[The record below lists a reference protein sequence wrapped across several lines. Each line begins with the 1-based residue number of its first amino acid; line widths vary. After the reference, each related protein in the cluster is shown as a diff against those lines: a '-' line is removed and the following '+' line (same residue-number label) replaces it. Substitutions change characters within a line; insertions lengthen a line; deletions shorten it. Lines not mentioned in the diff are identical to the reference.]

1 MEAFVIYH
9 NINRTYNVVYNLTF
23 AIYMSAIILRCSD
36 QQLSILYLLTYLHHA
51 ISYIFSIDE
60 QRTNIIKRYI
70 FQRCL
75 HMYVNLMIILILEY
89 IIGGQLAIAKD
100 IFMVDL
106 LFLIINHPF
115 SG

>member
-1 MEAFVIYH
+1 
-9 NINRTYNVVYNLTF
+9 
-23 AIYMSAIILRCSD
+23 
-36 QQLSILYLLTYLHHA
+36 
-51 ISYIFSIDE
+51 
-60 QRTNIIKRYI
+60 
-70 FQRCL
+70 
-75 HMYVNLMIILILEY
+75 MYVNLMIILILEY